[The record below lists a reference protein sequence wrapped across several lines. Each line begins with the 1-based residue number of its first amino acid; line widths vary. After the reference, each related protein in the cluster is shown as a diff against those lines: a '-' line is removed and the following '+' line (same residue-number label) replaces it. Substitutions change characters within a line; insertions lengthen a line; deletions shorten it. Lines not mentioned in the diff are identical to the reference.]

1 MKKKEL
7 MRAFYFLIIQICFV
21 SFSFAQSSGQKL
33 ESFGRQIITEIQ
45 SSDFDGLV
53 QYFDIP
59 NTYTAQEAEKR
70 KLVVI
75 TNLKNLIQN
84 QIGSFIDFSKIDSP
98 PTETIMYFPFAIDN
112 SKKEAAD
119 FTKLFY
125 KVEFAQFGT
134 GYIVIWIPKDSPQEL
149 LIKMIEIGLPAANP
163 KAMDIY
169 GEFTKFVLEGAQ
181 ESTSPSLQEQSR

>member
-7 MRAFYFLIIQICFV
+7 MRAICFLIIQICFV
-21 SFSFAQSSGQKL
+21 SFSFAQPSGQKL

-75 TNLKNLIQN
+75 ANLKNLIQN

-112 SKKEAAD
+112 SKKEAVD

-125 KVEFAQFGT
+125 KVEFAQFGN
-134 GYIVIWIPKDSPQEL
+134 GYIVIWMPEDSQEL

-181 ESTSPSLQEQSR
+181 KSTSPSLQEQFR